1 MPIDYTEIREGDSIT
16 AAGLTDSLDKIKAE
30 INDLDEASVEK
41 KTLHR
46 KHLPSPVLR
55 ARTAGRSGSDL
66 TIRDTSDRYP
76 GWNVVSG
83 WNSLIE
89 TTFNGVFLS
98 RSKTAGILVL
108 ANINVKEISAFYG
121 GVAAWHPSYI
131 GVFAIQY
138 KSDGAWRH
146 LPRSERYVDM
156 DTGDDDAFNTH
167 VPKFTASTYTTQI
180 TGKDVAI
187 RTLIRNADNTSGM
200 SITAVRLVGSVL
212 SFFTPTTTEYCNVVV
227 RQGNISAIAIQGEE
241 IS

>member
-1 MPIDYTEIREGDSIT
+1 MPVDYTEIKEGALIS

-30 INDLDEASVEK
+30 VNDLDEASIEK

-46 KHLPSPVLR
+46 KHLPSPVLS
-55 ARTAGRSGSDL
+55 AGTAGRSGSDITL
-66 TIRDTSDRYP
+66 TDLADRYP

-89 TTFNGVFLS
+89 TTVNGISLG
-98 RSKTAGILVL
+98 RAKTAGILVL
-108 ANINVKEISAFYG
+108 ANINVKEISAVFG
-121 GVAAWHPSYI
+121 GVTVWHPSYI

-138 KSDGAWRH
+138 KSGGSWQH

-156 DTGDDDAFNTH
+156 DTGDDNDFNSY
-167 VPKFTASTYTTQI
+167 VPLTNSKYTTQI

-187 RTLIRNADNTSGM
+187 RTLIRDADNASGGT
-200 SITAVRLVGSVL
+200 ITAVRLVGSVL
-212 SFFTPTTTEYCNVVV
+212 SFFSPTPTQYCNVVV
-227 RQGNISAIAIQGEE
+227 RQGNISAIAIQGKE